1 MPLPWVYH
9 LQDGYDL
16 GDLTDDLQGAGEA
29 IVAALT
35 LQDDQ
40 RAIAGAPWHL
50 CAGREQ
56 APGQPLPTL
65 LCAWSGLQS
74 VLTRVPLLAIQLL
87 QRARWA

>member
-40 RAIAGAPWHL
+40 RAIAGAPWQL
-50 CAGREQ
+50 WGCGAVGRGST
-56 APGQPLPTL
+56 AAVRGGSRRPGRRCPH
-65 LCAWSGLQS
+65 CY
-74 VLTRVPLLAIQLL
+74 VLGPVCNRC
-87 QRARWA
+87 